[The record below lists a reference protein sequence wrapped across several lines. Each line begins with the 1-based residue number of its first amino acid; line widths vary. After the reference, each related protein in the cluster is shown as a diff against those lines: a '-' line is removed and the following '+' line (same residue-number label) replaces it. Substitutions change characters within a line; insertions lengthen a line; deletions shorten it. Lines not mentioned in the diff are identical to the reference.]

1 MNTGPLA
8 ARALIAPR
16 RHARADLHCLETVDY
31 PCCRNDLSDQSKA
44 CRPRPYCI
52 PVLVKLF
59 SRNDESSDNVHFPAS
74 DDTIAEG
81 RRRSINAD
89 SACEIW

>member
-16 RHARADLHCLETVDY
+16 RHARADLSLSGNGGLT
-31 PCCRNDLSDQSKA
+31 CCRNDLSDQPKA
-44 CRPRPYCI
+44 CGPRPYCI

-81 RRRSINAD
+81 RSRSINAD

>member
-1 MNTGPLA
+1 
-8 ARALIAPR
+8 
-16 RHARADLHCLETVDY
+16 
-31 PCCRNDLSDQSKA
+31 
-44 CRPRPYCI
+44 
-52 PVLVKLF
+52 VLVKLF

>member
-16 RHARADLHCLETVDY
+16 RHARAGLPCLETVD
-31 PCCRNDLSDQSKA
+31 CRNDLSDQPKA
-44 CRPRPYCI
+44 CGPRPYSI

-59 SRNDESSDNVHFPAS
+59 SRNDESSDNVHFPTS

>member
-1 MNTGPLA
+1 MNTGP
-8 ARALIAPR
+8 RALDRTETPR
-16 RHARADLHCLETVDY
+16 SCWPSLSGNGGLT
-31 PCCRNDLSDQSKA
+31 CCRNDLSDQPKA
-44 CRPRPYCI
+44 CGARPYCI